1 MDFRDFQ
8 LTVDKIFLYA
18 QQIAPEQRLIYVPP
32 NQPEREFKY
41 IEFAERVNR
50 LGNLL
55 EFLDVKRASEK
66 WEMGTR
72 VAVMDWNSIRYQ
84 ELMYAVPMYGATLY
98 TVNIRLAPE
107 EIAYTMNVAKPEVL
121 FIDMSF
127 TPYLNAILQNVKS
140 IKKVVVMSD
149 EITCTGRGEIPEFD
163 VDVLEYESALKG
175 QSKSYDWPDLDEY
188 VVAGLFFT
196 SGTTG
201 RPKGVYHTHRQF
213 LLSSMQLAIAQAERP
228 FRICNR
234 DIIFTLVPYFHIFG
248 WMTPFTAFMGG
259 NMMVFPGRYEWVHVT
274 KKILEYIPRAKSVD
288 GKVVASGV
296 PTMLYAILS
305 EAKKMNVSLKGFQF
319 GYGGEALPLSLYEG
333 AKKLGIEIV
342 TGYGPSET
350 LTAIT
355 RSAFIP
361 RLWMKMGT
369 DEEKLRDHFVV
380 NNSIGVPVPLTFVK
394 LVDDEGKELPNDG
407 KTPGRILFYSPSITR
422 EYYGDEEKTKYAWR
436 FGWFDVD
443 DICTIDE
450 HYCVMFVDREK
461 DAIKSGGEWIPS
473 ARLEG
478 FISTHP
484 AVKEVAVLAMHDPR
498 WVERPM
504 AVVVAEK
511 DVGEEDIK
519 SFLVKEYVEKGL
531 MPKWWIP
538 DKIVFVEEIPKT
550 STGKTDKKALR
561 EKLKDF
567 LGR

>member
-1 MDFRDFQ
+1 MICRDYQ
-8 LTVDKIFLYA
+8 LTVDKIFFYA
-18 QQIAPEQRLIYVPP
+18 QQIAPKQKLVYSPP
-32 NQPEREFKY
+32 GVQEKVFTY
-41 IEFAERVNR
+41 SEFADRVNK

-55 EFLDVKRASEK
+55 ESLGAEGGREK

-107 EIAYTMNVAKPEVL
+107 EIVYTMNVAKPEIL
-121 FIDMSF
+121 FIDSSF
-127 TPYLNAILQNVKS
+127 LQYLKPILQMVGS
-140 IKKVVVMSD
+140 IRKVVVMSD
-149 EITCTGRGEIPEFD
+149 EITCTGEGEIPELD
-163 VDVLEYESALKG
+163 VDAVEYESALKE
-175 QSKSYDWPDLDEY
+175 QSKSYEWPDLDEY

-213 LLSSMQLAIAQAERP
+213 VISSMQLSIAQAERP

-234 DIIFTLVPYFHIFG
+234 DIVFTLVPYFHIFG
-248 WMTPFTAFMGG
+248 WMTPYTSFIGG
-259 NMMVFPGRYEWVHVT
+259 NMMVFPGRYEWRHIT
-274 KKILEYIPRAKSVD
+274 DQIIRYIPRAREVD

-296 PTMLYAILS
+296 PTMLYAIVS
-305 EAKKMNVSLKGFQF
+305 EAKKMNASLDGLQF
-319 GYGGEALPLSLYEG
+319 GYGGEALPLALYED
-333 AKKLGIEIV
+333 AKRLGIDIV

-355 RSAFIP
+355 RSVFIP
-361 RLWMKMGT
+361 RLWMELGT

-380 NNSIGVPVPLTFVK
+380 NNSIGVPVPLTLVK
-394 LVDDEGKELPNDG
+394 LVDEDGRCLPNDG
-407 KTPGRILFYSPSITR
+407 KTPGRIVFCAPSVTR
-422 EYYGDEEKTKYAWR
+422 EYYMDAKKTERAWR

-450 HYCVMFVDREK
+450 HYCIMFVDREK

-473 ARLEG
+473 ARLES

-484 AVKEVAVLAMHDPR
+484 AVREVAVIAVHDPK

-504 AVVVAEK
+504 AIVVADGDLSESEIK
-511 DVGEEDIK
+511 D
-519 SFLVKEYVEKGL
+519 FLMKEYVEKGL
-531 MPKWWIP
+531 MPKWWLP
-538 DKIVFVEEIPKT
+538 DRVVFVDEIPKT
-550 STGKTDKKALR
+550 STGKMDKKKLR
-561 EKLKDF
+561 DRFVE
-567 LGR
+567 

>member
-1 MDFRDFQ
+1 MICRDYQ
-8 LTVDKIFLYA
+8 LTVDKIFFYA
-18 QQIAPEQRLIYVPP
+18 QQIAPKQKLVYAPP
-32 NQPEREFKY
+32 GVQEKVFTY
-41 IEFAERVNR
+41 SEFADRVNK

-55 EFLDVKRASEK
+55 ESLGAERGREK

-107 EIAYTMNVAKPEVL
+107 EIVYTMNVAKPEIL
-121 FIDMSF
+121 FIDSSF
-127 TPYLNAILQNVKS
+127 LQYLKPILQMVGS
-140 IKKVVVMSD
+140 IRKVVVMSD
-149 EITCTGRGEIPEFD
+149 EITCTGEGEIPELD
-163 VDVLEYESALKG
+163 VDAVEYESALKE
-175 QSKSYDWPDLDEY
+175 QSKSYEWPDLDEY

-213 LLSSMQLAIAQAERP
+213 VISSMQLSIAQAERP

-234 DIIFTLVPYFHIFG
+234 DIVFTLVPYFHIFG
-248 WMTPFTAFMGG
+248 WMTPYTSFIGG
-259 NMMVFPGRYEWVHVT
+259 NMMVFPGRYEWRHIT
-274 KKILEYIPRAKSVD
+274 DQIIRYIPRAREVD

-296 PTMLYAILS
+296 PTMLYAIVS
-305 EAKKMNVSLKGFQF
+305 EAKKMNASLDGLQF
-319 GYGGEALPLSLYEG
+319 GYGGEALPLALYED
-333 AKKLGIEIV
+333 AKRLGIDIV

-355 RSAFIP
+355 RSVFIP
-361 RLWMKMGT
+361 RLWMELGT

-380 NNSIGVPVPLTFVK
+380 NNSIGVPVPLTLVK
-394 LVDDEGKELPNDG
+394 LVDEDGRCLPNDG
-407 KTPGRILFYSPSITR
+407 KTPGRIVFCAPSVTR
-422 EYYGDEEKTKYAWR
+422 EYYMDAKKTERAWR

-450 HYCVMFVDREK
+450 HYCIMFVDREK

-473 ARLEG
+473 ARLES

-484 AVKEVAVLAMHDPR
+484 AVREVAVIAVHDPK

-504 AVVVAEK
+504 AIVVADGDLSESEIK
-511 DVGEEDIK
+511 D
-519 SFLVKEYVEKGL
+519 FLMKEYVEKGL
-531 MPKWWIP
+531 MPKWWLP
-538 DKIVFVEEIPKT
+538 DRVVFVDEIPKT
-550 STGKTDKKALR
+550 STGKMDKKKLR
-561 EKLKDF
+561 DRFVE
-567 LGR
+567 